1 MSAPL
6 KTSNFMHH
14 AMPAMGH
21 AWPCLAFS
29 TSDTH
34 ISFFIML
41 SAYMTLW
48 LYFIPQSGPGMARG
62 TPKNPW
68 GWLEMAKR
76 IAATAAEIIV
86 NDLIG
91 EISLNAKQHTIDL
104 ES

>member
-1 MSAPL
+1 
-6 KTSNFMHH
+6 MHH